1 MVIFIIIFV
10 SIGLKYSW
18 DLKQVVSD
26 AKENKI
32 NYEKSVLNKKHE
44 NLEKWKTNLILF
56 LFVFVN
62 LKHRLIRFRI

>member
-44 NLEKWKTNLILF
+44 NQEKWKTNLILF
-56 LFVFVN
+56 LFVFVD

>member
-1 MVIFIIIFV
+1 MVIFIIIFI

-56 LFVFVN
+56 LFVYVN
-62 LKHRLIRFRI
+62 LKQRLIRFRI